1 MPEFVDPY
9 EPHSQSMLPEDPNG
23 RTVAIVAESGDD
35 EGRRWIINKPVFVIG
50 AAEDCD
56 LRIENSHLG
65 KYHAYIFLRDHVVT
79 LRQLGPAPVVTVNG
93 RLMRWG
99 ELQNGDL
106 LMLGSTQ
113 VRVELK
119 AGSTSNHQPVGG
131 MSNQGLVD
139 GIQAVSGPARFSFPT
154 QDGSELS

>member
-23 RTVAIVAESGDD
+23 RTVAIVAESGED

-113 VRVELK
+113 VRVELSVGASAGK
-119 AGSTSNHQPVGG
+119 SPVGDAGSDHQVT
-131 MSNQGLVD
+131 
-139 GIQAVSGPARFSFPT
+139 GIEATNGTARFSFPA
-154 QDGSELS
+154 

>member
-99 ELQNGDL
+99 ELQDGDL

-113 VRVELK
+113 VRVELSVGASTGK
-119 AGSTSNHQPVGG
+119 CPAGHAGSDHQVT
-131 MSNQGLVD
+131 
-139 GIQAVSGPARFSFPT
+139 GIEATNGTARFSFPA
-154 QDGSELS
+154 

>member
-1 MPEFVDPY
+1 MPEFVDPH
-9 EPHSQSMLPEDPNG
+9 EPHSPPSMQGNSHG
-23 RTVAIVAESGDD
+23 RKVTIVAESGEH
-35 EGRRWIINKPVFVIG
+35 EGSRWVIDKPVFVIG
-50 AAEDCD
+50 AADDCD

-99 ELQNGDL
+99 ELQNDDL

-113 VRVELK
+113 VRVELTHCSS
-119 AGSTSNHQPVGG
+119 ASSGSIAQADSGK
-131 MSNQGLVD
+131 LVT
-139 GIQAVSGPARFSFPT
+139 GIEATDGPARFSFPA
-154 QDGSELS
+154 